1 MKIGVISDT
10 HGDVHSAREAVRLFQ
25 CLEVDQVL
33 HCGDIGSPEIVALFS
48 DWPTHFVYGN
58 VDSPQYLDDVIRQAG
73 QTCHDHFGSIELD
86 GRKIAFMHGH
96 DTSLLEK
103 SAKSGNWHIICHGHT
118 HMARH
123 CTVGKTL
130 VLNPGAIARTI
141 YPSVA
146 IIDLQSLEVT
156 PIRL

>member
-25 CLEVDQVL
+25 RLEVEQVL
-33 HCGDIGSPEIVALFS
+33 HCGDIGSAEIVGLFS

-58 VDSPQYLDDVIRQAG
+58 VDSPTYLRDAIRQAG
-73 QTCHDHFGSIELD
+73 QICHDRFGSIELD
-86 GRKIAFMHGH
+86 GRKIALLHGN
-96 DTSLLEK
+96 DTGLLEK
-103 SAKSGNWHIICHGHT
+103 SAKSGKWHVICHGHT
-118 HMARH
+118 HTACH
-123 CTVGKTL
+123 STVGKTL

-141 YPSVA
+141 HPSVA
-146 IIDLQSLEVT
+146 LVDLQSLEVT

>member
-10 HGDVHSAREAVRLFQ
+10 HGDVYSAREAVHIFQ
-25 CLEVDQVL
+25 RLEVNQVL
-33 HCGDIGSPEIVALFS
+33 HCGDIGSAEIVALFS

-58 VDSPQYLDDVIRQAG
+58 VDSAHNLGNAIHKAG
-73 QTCHDHFGSIELD
+73 QTCHDRFGSIELA
-86 GRKIAFMHGH
+86 GRKIAFMHGN
-96 DTSLLEK
+96 DAALLEK
-103 SAKSGNWHIICHGHT
+103 SVKSGRWQVICHGHT

-123 CTVGKTL
+123 ATVGNTL

-146 IIDLQSLEVT
+146 TIDLMSLKVAS
-156 PIRL
+156 IRL